1 MSNISTGNIVGS
13 GGYGWGDDFKK
24 AFSASFGD
32 MFSGANMGKAAVG
45 GIGALGSIAS
55 GFLSNGFST
64 TGGQVLGAAGDVAM
78 AFNPIIGGALKL
90 TEGITNRAFGTKW
103 NDKAVAEAK
112 GNIKGLNNFVSNASN
127 YDALSSDF
135 NSIEKMNKTYKA
147 SDLGEDGWLV
157 NRTEHMA
164 DELNRKSRNAFSNAM
179 RGAAHTADN
188 IASTTLANLERNYSA
203 FGGPLF
209 AYGGQTHGSDF
220 TNGLMFINNGGTH
233 ESNPYEGIPISMDKE
248 GNPNLVEEGEV
259 IWNDYVF
266 SNRLKVPKSIQK
278 KYKLGKK
285 KMTFAN
291 AVDKLSKESE
301 ERPNDPISMRGL
313 ESILMNMAIEQ
324 ETLKSKQQPKNI
336 EKNKFNIGGD
346 TNPYKPYSWISD
358 YNGGWFDNNGE
369 YTQEYRDYVKAITK
383 EQMLQAFNDNYNYY
397 LNAANKETDRYNA
410 IAKFY
415 NANPNYNASL
425 TELSDDMFK
434 RSKKLMLDGKPG
446 FMHNVAASMRNTPVE
461 PSPQTVTANRYY
473 IRNAD
478 GTVTQMIDNLPFE
491 GLNENGRTW
500 EYLNPNLIF
509 GAKQVRD
516 PKNVNGVSTI
526 YTDYYYD
533 RKEEPTKENTT
544 SPATTPK
551 NLPTWLRYA
560 PVLGHSLGLAHN
572 LFQKPNYENADAIIK
587 ASKNLYSNPIK
598 FNPIGD
604 YMAYTPF
611 DTEYH
616 ANQLRSVAGATR
628 RNIMN
633 TSGGNRAT
641 AMAGILAADNNA
653 MNQMGDLYR
662 KAAEYNLEQRQ
673 KALAFNRATNQFNS
687 EGAFRADQANQA
699 ARQASLE
706 GIIKGYTM
714 KESINALK
722 NQAISDNLSGLF
734 QSLGDIGYDN
744 LVQNQINWRTSKG
757 VDGPGTEFYMRQA
770 NGYGNK
776 KGKGKSKG
784 QAKVKG

>member
-1 MSNISTGNIVGS
+1 MSNIVTENI
-13 GGYGWGDDFKK
+13 GGIEEPTWGDDFKK

-45 GIGALGSIAS
+45 GIGALGSLAS
-55 GFLSNGFST
+55 GFISNGFST

-135 NSIEKMNKTYKA
+135 NSIEKMKKTYKA

-164 DELNRKSRNAFSNAM
+164 DELNRKSRRAFSNAM

-266 SNRLKVPKSIQK
+266 SNRLKVPKSIQN

-324 ETLKSKQQPKNI
+324 EGLRNKKQYKETVNKFPTGGLFGDAESPFTTDNKYIQGWEDSVNNLTLADYNRYLKSINQNEITQRDLYKLQLGATDGIAGENHDQMWKALDWLHKNPS
-336 EKNKFNIGGD
+336 
-346 TNPYKPYSWISD
+346 NPS
-358 YNGGWFDNNGE
+358 
-369 YTQEYRDYVKAITK
+369 
-383 EQMLQAFNDNYNYY
+383 
-397 LNAANKETDRYNA
+397 
-410 IAKFY
+410 
-415 NANPNYNASL
+415 
-425 TELSDDMFK
+425 
-434 RSKKLMLDGKPG
+434 
-446 FMHNVAASMRNTPVE
+446 
-461 PSPQTVTANRYY
+461 
-473 IRNAD
+473 
-478 GTVTQMIDNLPFE
+478 E
-491 GLNENGRTW
+491 G
-500 EYLNPNLIF
+500 
-509 GAKQVRD
+509 
-516 PKNVNGVSTI
+516 S
-526 YTDYYYD
+526 
-533 RKEEPTKENTT
+533 
-544 SPATTPK
+544 SK
-551 NLPTWLRYA
+551 NLPTWFRYA
-560 PVLGHSLGLAHN
+560 PVLGHSLSLAHN

-633 TSGGNRAT
+633 TSGGNRAA

-673 KALAFNRATNQFNS
+673 KALTFNRATNQFNS

-699 ARQASLE
+699 ARQAGLE

-722 NQAISDNLSGLF
+722 NQAISDSLSGLF
-734 QSLGDIGYDN
+734 QSIGDIGYDN

-757 VDGPGTEFYMRQA
+757 VDGPGTESYMRQA

-776 KGKGKSKG
+776 KR
-784 QAKVKG
+784 